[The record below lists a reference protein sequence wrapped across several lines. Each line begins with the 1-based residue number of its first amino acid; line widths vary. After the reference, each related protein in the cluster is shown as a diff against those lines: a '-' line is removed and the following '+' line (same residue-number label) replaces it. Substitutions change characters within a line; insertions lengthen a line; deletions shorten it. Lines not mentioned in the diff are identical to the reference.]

1 MRSHHGLNP
10 RPHPHLSQIVN
21 NTYTRTYRSRDYH
34 HKIKNIAWLM
44 STGRFKSRMLDTWS
58 KHNLE
63 HTRLHLDMTATRD
76 LDISPRRRLDIQ
88 AQLLKAIERHDN
100 IPHFASP
107 NPSNKPVRKVLAV
120 PFNSPVIF
128 DTLNLNQ
135 IFHRHFTSKNL
146 SSIVIENTTH
156 PLWQF
161 KYGRTV
167 RSIMDNTKD
176 FISTLSDI
184 NNILTSPCACNP
196 DSPFYDPHHKH
207 IVTSDPDIVD
217 DLNLRELLKRGAK
230 YRPNACDDADQSD
243 TVGLKKLARLSITEV
258 LESYVEGLQNKYQ
271 LPQAEFEDFMD
282 LFMTDV
288 DAHLD
293 KLSLDELNTAHLTHP
308 PVSKAAIRTH
318 QGRFILSYVDKSAN
332 CVCHVCP
339 KFYLQIIIN
348 EHFPNC
354 IMSDRTT

>member
-1 MRSHHGLNP
+1 
-10 RPHPHLSQIVN
+10 
-21 NTYTRTYRSRDYH
+21 
-34 HKIKNIAWLM
+34 M
-44 STGRFKSRMLDTWS
+44 STGRFKPRMLDTWS

-63 HTRLHLDMTATRD
+63 HTRLHLEVTATHD

-176 FISTLSDI
+176 FISTLSESDI
-184 NNILTSPCACNP
+184 NNILSSPSRAIQIP
-196 DSPFYDPHHKH
+196 PFTTPT
-207 IVTSDPDIVD
+207 INI
-217 DLNLRELLKRGAK
+217 
-230 YRPNACDDADQSD
+230 
-243 TVGLKKLARLSITEV
+243 
-258 LESYVEGLQNKYQ
+258 
-271 LPQAEFEDFMD
+271 
-282 LFMTDV
+282 
-288 DAHLD
+288 
-293 KLSLDELNTAHLTHP
+293 SLHR
-308 PVSKAAIRTH
+308 IRT
-318 QGRFILSYVDKSAN
+318 LW
-332 CVCHVCP
+332 
-339 KFYLQIIIN
+339 
-348 EHFPNC
+348 
-354 IMSDRTT
+354 MT